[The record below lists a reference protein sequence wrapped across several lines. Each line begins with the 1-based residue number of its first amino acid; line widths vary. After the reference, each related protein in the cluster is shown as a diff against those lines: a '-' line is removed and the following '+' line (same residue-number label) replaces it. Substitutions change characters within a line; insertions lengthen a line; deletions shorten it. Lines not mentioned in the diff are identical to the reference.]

1 MMMREPVTRTRAKVY
16 QHEYERSQA
25 LQVLLN
31 PTQVIV
37 DETKRKQK
45 SQTTTHL
52 QVMLTKEE
60 CKAFTSSQIEK
71 SLKDSQDHE
80 ILQKRLEKRLA
91 DLDLQIIRVNNPK
104 DYQGVKQYRDT
115 IESKMSKKLEDIL
128 KSMTKQSFERKVGS
142 LLAEVLDCHLKS
154 IAEKREVN
162 CTRFDSA
169 TLRISDW
176 SLLEFI
182 ELSILLFI
190 LKRKLDQLK
199 VKAAEETKAS
209 VAEKRN
215 QPDQESHRVIQ
226 KPKPKIEAVPR
237 EQIVSFFKPSLQ
249 HFNNSDFAFC
259 CRWDPNVVFK
269 IPMIQF

>member
-37 DETKRKQK
+37 DETKQKQK
-45 SQTTTHL
+45 SQTTTQL
-52 QVMLTKEE
+52 QVMKLTKEE

-71 SLKDSQDHE
+71 SLKDFQDHE
-80 ILQKRLEKRLA
+80 NLQKRVQKRLA
-91 DLDLQIIRVNNPK
+91 DSHLQLIRVNNPE
-104 DYQGVKQYRDT
+104 DYQEVKQYRDT
-115 IESKMSKKLEDIL
+115 IESKMNEKLQDVL

-215 QPDQESHRVIQ
+215 QLDQESHRVIQ
-226 KPKPKIEAVPR
+226 KPKPKIQAVPR
-237 EQIVSFFKPSLQ
+237 EQIVSFFKPSFFTSIILIL
-249 HFNNSDFAFC
+249 S
-259 CRWDPNVVFK
+259 CRWNPNVVFK
-269 IPMIQF
+269 FQMIQL

>member
-1 MMMREPVTRTRAKVY
+1 MMREPVTRTRAKVY

-31 PTQVIV
+31 PTQIIV
-37 DETKRKQK
+37 DETKRKEN
-45 SQTTTHL
+45 SQTTTQL
-52 QVMLTKEE
+52 QVMKEE

-71 SLKDSQDHE
+71 FLKDSQDHE

-237 EQIVSFFKPSLQ
+237 AQIVSIFRPSFFTSIILIL
-249 HFNNSDFAFC
+249 SY
-259 CRWDPNVVFK
+259 RWSPNEVFK
-269 IPMIQF
+269 IQMIQF